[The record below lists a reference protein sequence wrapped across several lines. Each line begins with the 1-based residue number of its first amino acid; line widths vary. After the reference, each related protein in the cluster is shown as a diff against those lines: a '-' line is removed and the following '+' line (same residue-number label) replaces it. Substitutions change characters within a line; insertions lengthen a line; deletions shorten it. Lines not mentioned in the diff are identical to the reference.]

1 MATEFQDA
9 LAKAVEPIVEEPK
22 LEEKQVVDLPPV
34 EEEPAV
40 EDVPVEEPKVEEPVV
55 EAPVEES
62 KVEESPKVEEPKE
75 VVADVPVEEHKEE
88 VPSVEV
94 PKVDFDA
101 VGEANTLTG
110 GPVFKGSY
118 VNPIE
123 EAPKVEEPKP
133 EPPVEEPKV
142 EELVEAPKVVEAP
155 VEEPKVEEPVVE
167 EPKAEEVPVEA
178 PKTPK
183 EIIDSLDLPEDKLVA
198 INAIL
203 DAEPKKEAP
212 KPKAIQVPVADTT
225 PFETENGER
234 NAVIPVEEPK
244 VEEPVAQPTQE
255 PMSPEELQGQL
266 NEFVAKANEVYPDIV
281 NKLGQDA
288 KDAFNMASRHL
299 RDGNF
304 NAEDIVIIDKLVA
317 KVTDKK

>member
-9 LAKAVEPIVEEPK
+9 LAKAAEPIVEEPK
-22 LEEKQVVDLPPV
+22 VEEKQVVDLPPV

-40 EDVPVEEPKVEEPVV
+40 EDVPVEEPKVEEV
-55 EAPVEES
+55 S
-62 KVEESPKVEEPKE
+62 VEEPKE
-75 VVADVPVEEHKEE
+75 TVADVPVEEPKEE
-88 VPSVEV
+88 APSVEV

-133 EPPVEEPKV
+133 EPPVEEPKA
-142 EELVEAPKVVEAP
+142 EEVKV

>member
-9 LAKAVEPIVEEPK
+9 LEKAAEPVVEEPK
-22 LEEKQVVDLPPV
+22 VEEKQVVDLPPV
-34 EEEPAV
+34 EEEHEA
-40 EDVPVEEPKVEEPVV
+40 PVEEPKVEEPVV
-55 EAPVEES
+55 ETPVEES

-75 VVADVPVEEHKEE
+75 VVAEAPVDEPKVEEAQ
-88 VPSVEV
+88 VEV
-94 PKVDFDA
+94 PKVDFSA

-123 EAPKVEEPKP
+123 EAPVEEPK
-133 EPPVEEPKV
+133 EEEAKETVVDVPVEEPKV
-142 EELVEAPKVVEAP
+142 AD
-155 VEEPKVEEPVVE
+155 EPKVEEPKEEEVPVE
-167 EPKAEEVPVEA
+167 EPVVEEVPVEA

-225 PFETENGER
+225 SFETENGER

-288 KDAFNMASRHL
+288 KDAFNTASRHL

>member
-9 LAKAVEPIVEEPK
+9 LAKAAEPIVEEPK
-22 LEEKQVVDLPPV
+22 VEEKQVVDLPPV
-34 EEEPAV
+34 EEESAV
-40 EDVPVEEPKVEEPVV
+40 EVVPVEEPKVEDV
-55 EAPVEES
+55 S
-62 KVEESPKVEEPKE
+62 VEEPKE
-75 VVADVPVEEHKEE
+75 TVADVPVEEPKEE
-88 VPSVEV
+88 APSVEV

-101 VGEANTLTG
+101 VGDANTLTG

-133 EPPVEEPKV
+133 EPPVEEPKAEEVKVV
-142 EELVEAPKVVEAP
+142 EEPKVEEPVEAPKVVEAP
-155 VEEPKVEEPVVE
+155 LEEPKVEEPVVE

-288 KDAFNMASRHL
+288 KDAFNTASRHL

>member
-22 LEEKQVVDLPPV
+22 VEEKQVVDLPPV

-40 EDVPVEEPKVEEPVV
+40 EDVPVEEPKVEDV
-55 EAPVEES
+55 S
-62 KVEESPKVEEPKE
+62 VEEPKE
-75 VVADVPVEEHKEE
+75 TVADVPVEEPKEE
-88 VPSVEV
+88 APSVEV

-133 EPPVEEPKV
+133 EPPVEEPKAEEVKVV
-142 EELVEAPKVVEAP
+142 EEPKVEEPVEAPKVVEAP

-203 DAEPKKEAP
+203 DAEPKKESP

-288 KDAFNMASRHL
+288 KDAFNTASRHL